1 MGTKGFVGAGNLQPG
16 IEYLDVVT
24 LDDRVRG
31 IASYD
36 NAHLYGYRHRVV
48 HILVFRDD
56 TLQDLLLPMRSRK
69 KKLGGLCFHS
79 SVAGHVRH
87 GEDYWEAGYREA
99 KEEIFYGLDECP
111 PNFTL
116 SQNGTTIK
124 NNSDRGRNNELAK
137 ILTAVYEGPFR
148 YNPEEVVERATGWVN
163 IHQIKEEIDDRT
175 RRARYTGDFRNVF
188 LTWYGGNRIHK

>member
-1 MGTKGFVGAGNLQPG
+1 MGRKGYVGKRNLKPG

-24 LDDRVRG
+24 LDDRVKG

-36 NAHLYGYRHRVV
+36 DVHKYGYRHRVV
-48 HILVFRDD
+48 HILVFRDE

-87 GEDYWEAGYREA
+87 GEDYWIAGYREA

-111 PNFTL
+111 PNFQL
-116 SQNGTTIK
+116 SNDGVKIK
-124 NNSDRGRNNELAK
+124 NNSDRGRNNELAM
-137 ILTAVYEGPFR
+137 ILTAVYEGQFL
-148 YNPEEVVERATGWVN
+148 YNPGEVVERATGWEN
-163 IHQIKEEIDDRT
+163 IHTIKRELDDRIK
-175 RRARYTGDFRNVF
+175 RARYTVDFQNVF
-188 LTWYGGNRIHK
+188 TKWYTRAGTP